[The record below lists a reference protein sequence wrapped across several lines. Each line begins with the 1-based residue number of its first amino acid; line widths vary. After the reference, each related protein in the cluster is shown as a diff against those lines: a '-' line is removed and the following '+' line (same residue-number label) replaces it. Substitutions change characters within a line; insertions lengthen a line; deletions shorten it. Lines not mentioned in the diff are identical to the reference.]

1 MSMSIF
7 EKKNDIIS
15 VNVNVENIFLLDLIT
30 NVRFFDSVTSKSRDD
45 YYFEEIDWENT
56 YMTRVISYEANDV
69 HN

>member
-1 MSMSIF
+1 MSIF

-45 YYFEEIDWENT
+45 YYFEEID
-56 YMTRVISYEANDV
+56 
-69 HN
+69 